1 MKNEDANLIQRIVSG
16 DEDAFTALVEKHQKW
31 VHSLAWREI
40 GDFHI
45 AEEITQDT
53 FIQAFKSFSTLKDP
67 NRFLGWLYTIAKRQC
82 VKRLRQRPTSMQSLD
97 TVPKDELERLFYGQ
111 YLEEEQTQALT
122 SALQEVV
129 EHLLQKLPVA
139 ERAVIILH
147 YLKGL
152 SCEKVSEL
160 LDVSPNTIKSRL
172 HRARKQLEKEELMVR
187 EILCPGLLKN
197 IPRYIGVKATAVTGT
212 GEHLAQGTFNFGQSD
227 MALSLI
233 GYGTTTGNLYEPAP
247 MYMSMHYITHY
258 PGDLYKFPLVIGD
271 TWEQKG
277 HWNSRAEM
285 ILGPSETIKVTAG
298 VFQECFRHKTVFTGA
313 KIGAED
319 AFSGV
324 GEANKFINGTRYL
337 WFAPGIGFVKMCYE
351 HANGAVTE
359 VELLECEIP
368 GQCEEYFPGRIGT
381 LWTYKWKNNYRDEAV
396 IEKCRVVENSDKPMV
411 YDLSR

>member
-1 MKNEDANLIQRIVSG
+1 MKKEDADLIQRIISG

-45 AEEITQDT
+45 AQEITQDT

-82 VKRLRQRPTSMQSLD
+82 AKWLRQRPVSMQSLN
-97 TVPKDELERLFYGQ
+97 TVPEADLERLFYGQ
-111 YLEEEQTQALT
+111 YLEKEQSQDLT
-122 SALQEVV
+122 GALQEVV
-129 EHLLQKLPVA
+129 EHLLQKLPAA

-147 YLKGL
+147 YLKDL
-152 SCEKVSEL
+152 SCEEVSEL
-160 LDVSPNTIKSRL
+160 LDVSPNTVKSRL
-172 HRARKQLEKEELMVR
+172 YRARKRLEKEELMVR
-187 EILCPGLLKN
+187 EILCPGLLKS
-197 IPRYIGVKATAVTGT
+197 IPRCIGVKATATT
-212 GEHLAQGTFNFGQSD
+212 EAGEHLAQGTFNFSQSD

-233 GYGTTTGNLYEPAP
+233 GYGTTTDTLYEPAP

-285 ILGPSETIKVTAG
+285 ILGPSETIEVTAG

-313 KIGAED
+313 KIGAKD
-319 AFSGV
+319 TFSSV

-351 HANGAVTE
+351 HANGVVTE
-359 VELLECEIP
+359 VELLECEISS
-368 GQCEEYFPGRIGT
+368 QCEEYFPGQLGT

-411 YDLSR
+411 YDLSK